1 MNTFLA
7 HIDIMPHAQILDP
20 QGKAI
25 TSSLKNLGLPEIEN
39 IRVGKHITLEIKAEN
54 EKNAHEKVEEACRL
68 LLANLIMEQY
78 TFTIKPLYL

>member
-1 MNTFLA
+1 MNTYIA

-54 EKNAHEKVEEACRL
+54 EKIAHEKVEEACRL